1 MLKKGSAIMKHSK
14 KETEKL
20 INEVKDLYDVIVI
33 DDDKLKKK
41 MKKMFK
47 KIKKEGIESIM
58 KKDGELDDE

>member
-1 MLKKGSAIMKHSK
+1 MLKKGSASMKHSK

-20 INEVKDLYDVIVI
+20 ISEVKDLYEIIVI
-33 DDDKLKKK
+33 DDKLKKE

>member
-1 MLKKGSAIMKHSK
+1 MLKKGSDIMKHSK

-33 DDDKLKKK
+33 DDDKLKKE

-58 KKDGELDDE
+58 KKDGEIDDE